1 MFGLVCLVIKP
12 IHLGL
17 PAVLQE
23 LMKKR
28 IKIHKEGHQ
37 ILLVSVIVLLAIN
50 ALIAFYFRE
59 VTVYYITGILSAII
73 LLAFA
78 SFFRI
83 PHRNFFSSDNHI
95 VAPADGKVV
104 VIEEVVETEYF
115 NDKRIQVSIF
125 MSPANVHVNRT
136 PISGVVKYQKYHPGK
151 YLVAWHPKS
160 SEKNERNTIVL
171 EHDESEAEILIRQI
185 AGKLARKI
193 RWYLNEGDEVEQN
206 AELGF
211 IKFGSRVDLFLPLGT
226 IIEVNLKQKVKGG
239 VTIIGTLPSQTN

>member
-1 MFGLVCLVIKP
+1 MR
-12 IHLGL
+12 
-17 PAVLQE
+17 
-23 LMKKR
+23 KK
-28 IKIHKEGHQ
+28 IKIHREGHK
-37 ILLVSVIVLLAIN
+37 ILLVSCILLLLLNITVAVIVHNTL
-50 ALIAFYFRE
+50 
-59 VTVYYITGILSAII
+59 VYYIMGAASLGIFI
-73 LLAFA
+73 AFA

-83 PHRNFFSSDNHI
+83 PARNFFTSDNHI
-95 VAPADGKVV
+95 VAPADGRVV
-104 VIEEVVETEYF
+104 VIEEVVENEYF
-115 NDKRIQVSIF
+115 KDKRIQVSIF

-136 PISGVVKYQKYHPGK
+136 PISGLVKYQKYHPGT

-171 EHDESEAEILIRQI
+171 EHDESDAEILIRQI

-226 IIEVNLKQKVKGG
+226 KINVNLKQKVKGG
-239 VTIIGTLPSQTN
+239 ITVIGTLPE

>member
-1 MFGLVCLVIKP
+1 
-12 IHLGL
+12 
-17 PAVLQE
+17 
-23 LMKKR
+23 MKKKV
-28 IKIHKEGHQ
+28 KIHREGHKILFVSGI
-37 ILLVSVIVLLAIN
+37 ILLALN
-50 ALIAFYFRE
+50 AVVAFYFRNI
-59 VTVYYITGILSAII
+59 TVYYITGGVSLVV

-83 PHRNFFSSDNHI
+83 PYRNFFESDNHI
-95 VAPADGKVV
+95 VAPADGRVV
-104 VIEEVVETEYF
+104 VIEEVHENEYF
-115 NDKRIQVSIF
+115 KDKRIQVSIF
-125 MSPANVHVNRT
+125 MSPANVHVNRS

-171 EHDESEAEILIRQI
+171 EHDESDAEILVRQI

-193 RWYLNEGDEVEQN
+193 RWYLNEGDEVQQN

-226 IIEVNLKQKVKGG
+226 KIEVGLKQKVKGG
-239 VTIIGTLPSQTN
+239 ITVIGTLPDADE